1 MREHVDTYIRQHVE
15 EYVESHVDDYL
26 DDDIVESVETHLG
39 SRAGGWSMSE
49 SLSSSDSGPSPDAGA
64 RFRQLLRSQDGMRQ
78 AILLNEILQ
87 RPGSIRRR

>member
-39 SRAGGWSMSE
+39 SRAAQMPK
-49 SLSSSDSGPSPDAGA
+49 SDSGPSPDAGA